1 MGTGETHVTAGLM
14 YLPTPWRYVW
24 GPWLPCGD
32 WLLLA
37 VLSGA
42 AASSCV
48 FLRSS
53 AICGG
58 RAEAGSSAG
67 PGGAPGTE
75 PGRPRAQLSP
85 QASPHLSIGLFV
97 GVHEHDGRINPDLLL
112 AGQVGMSRPPTCRRP
127 PSSKPKGRALC
138 SEAHTLGR
146 SVLGSLSTFSMAVS
160 VSKPPTTLQQGNGAP
175 ENVPGTSTP
184 EREAPLQTG
193 AQTVS
198 RWAGCQHRLT
208 GPNHTHTH
216 VCRGLGAKGEH

>member
-1 MGTGETHVTAGLM
+1 
-14 YLPTPWRYVW
+14 
-24 GPWLPCGD
+24 
-32 WLLLA
+32 
-37 VLSGA
+37 
-42 AASSCV
+42 
-48 FLRSS
+48 
-53 AICGG
+53 
-58 RAEAGSSAG
+58 
-67 PGGAPGTE
+67 
-75 PGRPRAQLSP
+75 
-85 QASPHLSIGLFV
+85 
-97 GVHEHDGRINPDLLL
+97 
-112 AGQVGMSRPPTCRRP
+112 MSRPPTCRRP

-208 GPNHTHTH
+208 GPNHTH
-216 VCRGLGAKGEH
+216 VCRGLGAKGEHRVLDKRWRDRTWPSFELWDCKGRACGGQVLGLRVTPATCAQTGQGGTGLAWGRRPPTPNTDPAQSLTARRWCASCPGKHRSGR